1 MSEWSVWK
9 KANSSVCRMNNI
21 LEYLW
26 SGDFGVAI
34 FILGFVV
41 LAFLTVL
48 PIYLGLK
55 SAFKAIGLIA
65 RK

>member
-1 MSEWSVWK
+1 
-9 KANSSVCRMNNI
+9 MNNI